1 VLYLPRI
8 AVLGDHMA
16 ARAQMVKWG
25 NSLAVRIP
33 KTVADAAKLREGD
46 RLMIEVERQGAI
58 ALKAI
63 DKPETLEELV
73 AKITPENLHK
83 EQTWGEPVGAE
94 KW

>member
-1 VLYLPRI
+1 M
-8 AVLGDHMA
+8 G

-33 KTVADAAKLREGD
+33 KTVADQAKLREGD
-46 RLMIEVERQGAI
+46 RLMIEVEAQGSV

-63 DKPETLEELV
+63 DKPETLEELI
-73 AKITPENLHK
+73 ARITPENLHK
-83 EQTWGEPVGAE
+83 EQTWGGSVGAE